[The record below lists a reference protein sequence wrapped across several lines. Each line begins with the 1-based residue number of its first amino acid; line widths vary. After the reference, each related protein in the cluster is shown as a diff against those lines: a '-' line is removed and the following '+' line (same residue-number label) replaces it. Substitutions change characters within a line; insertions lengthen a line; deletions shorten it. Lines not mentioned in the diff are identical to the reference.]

1 MNIGVAN
8 MTTADGKRIFA
19 TGGGA
24 APAATQ

>member
-24 APAATQ
+24 APPAQQ